1 MSDPQERTTR
11 VLEEM
16 ARRLNQALLAARH
29 RGRAAALA
37 GAVRQPCVVAV
48 VGQVKQGKSSF
59 INALLGRRLAKVGTL
74 EATATINEFHFGTG
88 PDDQPRIVCRWRNGP
103 PTEVDQAFA
112 DSLQGHDP
120 ETLRRAAGVECL
132 QFFVADETLRD
143 IILVDTPGTGSV
155 VSAHQDVAA
164 EHLGLIRQLVDRNN
178 ARTEDFKARADAV
191 IYLVGAVAL
200 ARHEEMLQQFAA
212 ATGGRARALNA
223 VGVMA
228 KIDLDERLLERREER
243 AGQLAADLR
252 HELNTVV
259 PVSAA
264 LHEALRPL
272 RADAAAGLQQL
283 LGTLRQIPPEILGAM
298 LENEDIYLDYEAMT
312 GEPCPVVA
320 SQRRALYPK
329 GQMPWAVFRTL
340 GRECTRDAADATEV
354 LARLEDIA
362 GFGPLMQVLRQHFL
376 QRAQLLRCFHTAAEA
391 GKLLER
397 IRFEELPAL
406 RRQADEERR
415 RLARFTRFLE
425 TAGGDRQ
432 VAAELSEFLRRH
444 LGGDERPAEHR
455 AVYER
460 LDADL
465 GQLLD
470 QLQEANDDFLSLQ
483 LLGGAA
489 SELDEPEAQ
498 ELRALFGQ
506 YGGAPEHR
514 VPAGCLT
521 RAHLHTRQLHWTHVA
536 EYQARRGSAR
546 QKLASHA
553 ADRYGR
559 LLGSLEAEVHP

>member
-11 VLEEM
+11 VLEGMSWRLGQAHWLPDIE
-16 ARRLNQALLAARH
+16 AELRR
-29 RGRAAALA
+29 LA

-48 VGQVKQGKSSF
+48 VGQVNAGKSSF
-59 INALLGRRLAKVGTL
+59 INALLGRGLAKVGTL
-74 EATATINEFHFGTG
+74 ETTATINEFHFGTG
-88 PDDQPRIVCRWRNGP
+88 PDDRPRIVCRWRNGP
-103 PTEVDQAFA
+103 PTEVDQAFV
-112 DSLQGHDP
+112 DGLQSHDP
-120 ETLRRAAGVECL
+120 ETLRRAAGIEFL

-143 IILVDTPGTGSV
+143 IILVDTPGTGAV

-164 EHLGLIRQLVDRNN
+164 EYLGLAQQLVDRNN
-178 ARTEDFKARADAV
+178 ARTEDLKARADAV

-200 ARHEEMLQQFAA
+200 ARHEELLRQFAE

-228 KIDLDERLLERREER
+228 KVDLDERLLERREER

-272 RADAAAGLQQL
+272 RADAAAGLRQL
-283 LGTLRQIPPEILGAM
+283 LETLRQIPPEVLGAM

-320 SQRRALYPK
+320 AQRRALYPK

-340 GRECTRDAADATEV
+340 ARECTRDAADATEV

-362 GFGPLMQVLRQHFL
+362 GFGPLMQVLREHFL

-406 RRQADEERR
+406 RRQADEERC

-425 TAGGDRQ
+425 NAGGDRR
-432 VAAELSEFLRRH
+432 VAAELNEFLRRH
-444 LGGDERPAEHR
+444 LRGDDRQAECR
-455 AVYER
+455 AVHER

-470 QLQEANDDFLSLQ
+470 QLQEANCDFLSLQ
-483 LLGGAA
+483 LLGDAA
-489 SELDEPEAQ
+489 GELGEPEAQ

-514 VPAGCLT
+514 VPAGLLT
-521 RAHLHTRQLHWTHVA
+521 RAHMHTRQLYWTHVA

-546 QKLASHA
+546 QKLASRA
-553 ADRYGR
+553 ADCYGR